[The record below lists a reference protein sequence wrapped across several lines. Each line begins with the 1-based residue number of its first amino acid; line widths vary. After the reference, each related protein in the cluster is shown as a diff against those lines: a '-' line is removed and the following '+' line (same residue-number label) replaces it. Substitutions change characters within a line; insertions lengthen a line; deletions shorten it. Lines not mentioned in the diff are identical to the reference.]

1 MISALFKRK
10 AKVTAP
16 SMPRVPEKTVVW
28 AVGDVHGRLDLLK
41 PLVEA
46 IMTDAAASA
55 AERKVVIFLG
65 DYIDRGPDSRG
76 VVRYLAGVSANTD
89 IEWRFLMGN
98 HEKTLLNFLDDP
110 SVGPR
115 WCDYG
120 GQATIRSYGLRI
132 PDLKH
137 KPEVWAHL
145 AADLRHKL
153 SEREMRFFEEQE
165 LSITVGDY
173 FFAHAG
179 ARPGQSLDQQSAE
192 DLIWIRGSFLDSEA
206 EFDQIIVHG
215 HTPSAEVHVDHRR
228 VGIDTRA
235 YESGVLTALRLE
247 GRAREIFQA
256 VGPGLTPATRRE
268 SEKVQI
274 LRFSAGQIAQ
284 LTITAP
290 ARPGTD

>member
-10 AKVTAP
+10 AKVAAP
-16 SMPRVPEKTVVW
+16 SIPRVPEKTVVW

-41 PLVEA
+41 PLVET

-76 VVRYLAGVSANTD
+76 VVRYLAGLSANTD

-153 SEREMRFFEEQE
+153 SEREMRFFAEQE

-256 VGPGLTPATRRE
+256 VGPGLTPATRRAP
-268 SEKVQI
+268 EKVQM
-274 LRFSAGQIAQ
+274 LRFSAGQISQ

-290 ARPGTD
+290 ARPGMD